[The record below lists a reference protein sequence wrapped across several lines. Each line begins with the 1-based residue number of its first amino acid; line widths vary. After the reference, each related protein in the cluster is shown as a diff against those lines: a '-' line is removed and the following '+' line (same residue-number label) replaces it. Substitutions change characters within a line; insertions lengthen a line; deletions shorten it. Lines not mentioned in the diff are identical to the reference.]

1 VSRLVLVTPYDS
13 MVGIGQSQYPYMPI
27 SLLLKD
33 RYESY
38 RYAPRVRAPTRIIV
52 ADADEVIP
60 RASTEQLFHRFA
72 PGIARMDVLP
82 GTHSSVTSDPRYL
95 PLFTAP

>member
-1 VSRLVLVTPYDS
+1 
-13 MVGIGQSQYPYMPI
+13 MVGIASGQYPYFPV
-27 SLLLKD
+27 SLILRD
-33 RYESY
+33 RYESW

-60 RASTEQLFHRFA
+60 RASSEALLQRFA

-82 GTHSSVTSDPRYL
+82 GTHSSVTTDPRYL
-95 PLFTAP
+95 PLFTA